1 MNNPEFTHNL
11 IAIQKQ
17 LYHFAL
23 QLTRDPDTAN
33 DLLQDTS
40 LLVLKKE
47 HLFTPNTNFSGWCFT
62 IMRHV
67 FINQYRKENR
77 RRKCLE
83 FTNNSHLINHPTPLT
98 AEKELN
104 KNEIYQIIN
113 LLPSLQKESFLMY
126 VDGYKYNEIADN
138 LRVPIGTIKSR
149 IFQCRCS
156 LKKQLE
162 NSYK

>member
-1 MNNPEFTHNL
+1 MKNPEFTQNL

-17 LYHFAL
+17 LYQFAF
-23 QLTRDPDTAN
+23 QLTKNSDTAN

-47 HLFTPNTNFSGWCFT
+47 HLFTPHTNFSGWCFT

-77 RRKCLE
+77 RRKYID
-83 FTNNSHLINHPTPLT
+83 FTDNFHLVNHSTTLT
-98 AEKELN
+98 AENELN
-104 KNEIYQIIN
+104 KNEINQIIN
-113 LLPSLQKESFLMY
+113 LLPTLQKESFLMH
-126 VDGYKYNEIADN
+126 VNGYKYSEIADN
-138 LRVPIGTIKSR
+138 LRAPIGTIKSR

-162 NSYK
+162 NSL